1 MFKKLVIAGA
11 ITAMVAGTALAQNT
25 PAPATPAPNVT
36 VYGLID
42 MGVMSTNAAG
52 TANGGLTTM
61 VSGIDQTSRIGFR
74 AGEKLDANLS
84 VGIALEGQ
92 IDGGS
97 AGGVSGNQGL
107 GSSSGSGNAL
117 FARASNVFVDHS
129 KFGRLTMGRQGNVL
143 WSDIGSLDGRRMS
156 NFGSIT
162 TMIADGSL
170 FGGTATAK
178 TGLST
183 YTGGPFTS
191 NAMRYDS
198 PRWNGISGSYSRV
211 FGNTAG
217 DQDKSSADIY
227 ALRYDNN
234 GMFYGAVG
242 SYKANNSSGNASGST
257 VWGGAGARVTK
268 DLTLTAS
275 YFDLQNPSNKGGT
288 NGHFTIQTVGARY
301 ALTPKIDLN
310 GAVYQLK
317 DQNNSDNGAN
327 FQSTHITYSFS
338 RRTQVYAAASMVQN
352 KGATG
357 IAAYG
362 GGGANLNSLGTSNA
376 LSVAGADQTAYAV
389 GLRHSF

>member
-11 ITAMVAGTALAQNT
+11 IAAMSAGTALAQST
-25 PAPATPAPNVT
+25 PASATPAPNVT

-52 TANGGLTTM
+52 TANGGLTTV

-74 AGEKLDANLS
+74 ADEKLDANLS
-84 VGIALEGQ
+84 VGVAIEGQ
-92 IDGGS
+92 IDSGS

-107 GSSSGSGNAL
+107 GSSSGAGNAL

-143 WSDIGSLDGRRMS
+143 WGDIGSLDGRRMS

-162 TMIADGSL
+162 TMISDGSS

-191 NAMRYDS
+191 SSMRYDS
-198 PRWNGISGSYSRV
+198 PRWNGISGSYARV

-234 GMFYGAVG
+234 GVFYGAVG

-275 YFDLQNPSNKGGT
+275 YFDLKNPSNEGGT

-317 DQNNSDNGAN
+317 DQNNSANGAN
-327 FQSTHITYSFS
+327 LQSTQITYSLS

-376 LSVAGADQTAYAV
+376 LAAAGVDQTAYAV

>member
-217 DQDKSSADIY
+217 DQDKSSANIY

-317 DQNNSDNGAN
+317 DQNNSANGAN
-327 FQSTHITYSFS
+327 FQSTHITYSLS